1 MPVLTVEQLAPV
13 VRRAL
18 GVPAARPL
26 EWSCEPLDVD
36 LANPLTAGLFRVVGS
51 AEVARGAVAPW
62 RVILKVVEHPD
73 FTGTSLES
81 GYAELPQ
88 DWNYWR
94 REVLAYR
101 SGLLERFTW
110 PLRAVRCWGTEDVD
124 DTTVRVWLEELDA
137 TVRRPRWSIGELAAS
152 AYDWG
157 AFSAQGVA
165 MAGEVEA
172 RPWAARRWLRG
183 WVGTARVRGCD
194 HASAHDGCWD
204 HPLLRG
210 RLPASARASCAELM
224 GRAEVL
230 LGRLEAMPRTVAHH
244 DTQWNN
250 FFRESLPEGRRTVAI
265 DWSFLGTAAVGE
277 DLGHHIAVN
286 LFHDAVRPGDAE
298 EHEESATEAY
308 LAGLRAYGWR
318 GADEDVRFAGTAT
331 GALQTVSFA
340 ACFIARLCPDFGAV
354 HQWPEELAEERSTD
368 VDAAMDTWCDT
379 FRYLLT
385 VGERATRA
393 LAD

>member
-13 VRRAL
+13 VSRAL
-18 GVPAARPL
+18 DVPAARPL
-26 EWSCEPLDVD
+26 DWSCEPLDVD
-36 LANPLTAGLFRVVGS
+36 LVNPLTAGLYRVVGS
-51 AEVARGAVAPW
+51 AQVGPGAVAPW
-62 RVILKVVEHPD
+62 RLILKVVEHPD

-124 DTTVRVWLEELDA
+124 DTTVWLWLEELDA
-137 TVRRPRWSIGELAAS
+137 TSRPRWSLEELAAS

-165 MAGEVEA
+165 MVREVEA
-172 RPWAARRWLRG
+172 LPWAARRWLRG
-183 WVGTARVRGCD
+183 WVGTARARGCD
-194 HASAHDGCWD
+194 HAIAHAGCWE
-204 HPLLRG
+204 HPLLRD
-210 RLPASARASCAELM
+210 RLPPSARASCAELM
-224 GRAEVL
+224 GAADVL
-230 LGRLEAMPRTVAHH
+230 LDRLEALPRTVAHQ

-250 FFRESLPEGRRTVAI
+250 IFRESRPEGRRTVAI
-265 DWSFLGTAAVGE
+265 DWSFFGTAAVGE
-277 DLGHHIAVN
+277 DLGHHIAIN

-308 LAGLRAYGWR
+308 LAGLRADGWR
-318 GADEDVRFAGTAT
+318 GEDTDVRFAATAT

-340 ACFIARLCPDFGAV
+340 ACFIARLCPEFGAV
-354 HQWPEELAEERSTD
+354 QQWPEELAEERSTD
-368 VDAAMDTWCDT
+368 VDAAMDAWCET

-385 VGERATRA
+385 LGERATRA
-393 LAD
+393 VAD